1 VGRTIHYQTQEII
14 SQEEHELLLRIVGKY
29 NKSGKWSRERL
40 KLWRTHEAPK
50 PGVEWGF
57 TKVGNEAEARLVVSA
72 VKEMSA
78 AIPRLTW
85 VLFDEGKPSKGKII
99 IKNGKFHR

>member
-1 VGRTIHYQTQEII
+1 MGRTIHYQTQEII
-14 SQEEHELLLRIVGKY
+14 SREEYELLLRIVDKC

-40 KLWRTHEAPK
+40 KLWRNHEAPK
-50 PGVEWGF
+50 PGAGWGF
-57 TKVGNEAEARLVVSA
+57 TKVGNEAEAKLVVNA

-85 VLFDEGKPSKGKII
+85 VLFDEGEPSKGKMI